1 MSEKKKWEVTVAKSG
16 VIEIEAASE
25 DEVITILE
33 KEPLSK
39 LIQWEDSWNIA
50 DINLCAKE

>member
-50 DINLCAKE
+50 DINLRAKE